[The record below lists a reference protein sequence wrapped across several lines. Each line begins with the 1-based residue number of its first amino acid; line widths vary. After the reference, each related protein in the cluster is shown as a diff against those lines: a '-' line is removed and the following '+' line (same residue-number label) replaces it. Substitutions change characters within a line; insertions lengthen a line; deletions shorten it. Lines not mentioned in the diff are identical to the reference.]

1 MSAAVRL
8 AIFAGLLALANCEIQ
23 SLSQIKAK
31 KVPFTACID
40 DSDCA
45 EQGQDYACFQY
56 LCYPWKDD
64 NKLPKTDKKKTCK
77 SNDHCD
83 PGQECYRHP
92 DRRNIYRG
100 LCMEP
105 VVDCSENGES
115 DCKQPG
121 NKGRGS
127 CHVHSPPP
135 ETSSGRVNSMN
146 VILYSCHPF
155 KVYFHFQRNAIYKD
169 KGIDEIF
176 LSHFNFVLT

>member
-1 MSAAVRL
+1 MSSQGISAFL
-8 AIFAGLLALANCEIQ
+8 CHTGNMLLNWDLRYEVTILTFREENGPW
-23 SLSQIKAK
+23 SLHISDVQEYDRGYYMCQVNTDPMISTSSHLE
-31 KVPFTACID
+31 VQPFRACID

-45 EQGQDYACFQY
+45 GQGTDYACFQY

-64 NKLPKTDKKKTCK
+64 SKLLKSDQKKTCK

-127 CHVHSPPP
+127 V
-135 ETSSGRVNSMN
+135 M
-146 VILYSCHPF
+146 
-155 KVYFHFQRNAIYKD
+155 
-169 KGIDEIF
+169 
-176 LSHFNFVLT
+176 